1 MSPLVGS
8 SSVSRT
14 IGEHQ
19 DIIPTFVIESN
30 SQHQYHWDLEIEGDK
45 LKGLA
50 HKTPLQHTPV
60 GLENYP
66 EGSWRYFVCNM

>member
-8 SSVSRT
+8 SIVSRT

-30 SQHQYHWDLEIEGDK
+30 SQHQYHRDLEIEGGK

-50 HKTPLQHTPV
+50 RKRPVQHTPV

-66 EGSWRYFVCNM
+66 AGS